1 VEGDCHVLIDFRV
14 DRPIFLQLAEA
25 IEDDVLDGRYAEDG
39 QIVSTTDLAV
49 TLRINPATANKAIS
63 CLVDEGVIYKR
74 RGVGM
79 FMAQG
84 ARDRILKKRRERFRK
99 DFVDPMLHEAA
110 KLGIAEEDVIAMI
123 KERGRVT

>member
-1 VEGDCHVLIDFRV
+1 MLIDFKI

-25 IEDDVLDGRYAEDG
+25 IEDDVLDGRYPEDG

-79 FMAQG
+79 FVAPG
-84 ARDRILKKRRERFRK
+84 ARDKILNKRRERYWQN
-99 DFVDPMLHEAA
+99 FVEPMLHEAA
-110 KLGIAEEDVIAMI
+110 KLGIAEEDVIAI
-123 KERGRVT
+123 IQERGRVK